1 MTINITLAM
10 PPKVQKCK
18 KCNRVLSKNVMK
30 GVNQGGK
37 RKKTNRIKNNK
48 RKQNIHK
55 SVSFICRN
63 YPIKYIFSTHYI
75 IYDTDIQSYNSYTS
89 KQRISCLSS
98 SFGRRYL
105 NSKYNSVSEFDM
117 VVPLRKVAPRSLPI
131 RSWIVR
137 IA

>member
-1 MTINITLAM
+1 MKNDAISAFSAFWVWENADNAEDASECMTINLTLAI

-18 KCNRVLSKNVMK
+18 KCNRVLSKNEMK

-63 YPIKYIFSTHYI
+63 YPIKYIFSTH
-75 IYDTDIQSYNSYTS
+75 
-89 KQRISCLSS
+89 
-98 SFGRRYL
+98 
-105 NSKYNSVSEFDM
+105 
-117 VVPLRKVAPRSLPI
+117 
-131 RSWIVR
+131 
-137 IA
+137 